1 MTAVNSNS
9 GEKLKKEIPS
19 QGDTVFRVPVRRK
32 TVSLFKKNSFR
43 ELVTSLAYVVPQYS
57 LYLALQ
63 IIPFLLAIPMIFTNQ
78 ADFLD
83 QNIQFVGFENI
94 TSLFT
99 PPLSDRF
106 FPAVQR
112 TIIFAVVNYCTV
124 YVFGF
129 LLALAMY
136 ELISRWKNTFFT
148 IIYLPWMMSGIG
160 IGFMMSMLFSR
171 DTGTVNLLL
180 EVLGFG
186 QNIFDV
192 RSDITMRVLLPMI
205 YGWKSA
211 GFNMALFLGGMLAIP
226 YETIESAKLD
236 GANYLQR
243 VMHVY
248 LPQIIPSIITATIFS
263 AINSFGIFDELVGL
277 QALWGNNNAE
287 FLAVFIYQM
296 GFGSGPSGGL
306 PIGTLA
312 QAITVS
318 LLVFFPLMVGAF
330 YLVKLQKKLQYY

>member
-1 MTAVNSNS
+1 MAAAASNLDETFMKETPSHGGATSRQRPKKS
-9 GEKLKKEIPS
+9 GA
-19 QGDTVFRVPVRRK
+19 
-32 TVSLFKKNSFR
+32 SLFRKRSFR
-43 ELVTSLAYVVPQYS
+43 EMMTSLAYVTPQYF

-63 IIPFLLAIPMIFTNQ
+63 MGPFLLAIPIIFTNQ

-83 QNIQFVGFENI
+83 QNIDFVGLENI
-94 TSLFT
+94 YSLFM

-106 FPAVQR
+106 FPAVER
-112 TIIFAVVNYCTV
+112 TAIFAVVNYCTV

-129 LLALAMY
+129 FLALAMY
-136 ELISRWKNTFFT
+136 ELVSRWKNAFFT
-148 IIYLPWMMSGIG
+148 VIYLPWMMSGIG
-160 IGFMMSMLFSR
+160 IGFMMAMLFSR

-180 EVLGFG
+180 ETLGFG

-192 RSDITMRVLLPMI
+192 RSDLAMRLLLPFI

-211 GFNMALFLGGMLAIP
+211 GFNMALFLGGLLAIP

-248 LPQIIPSIITATIFS
+248 LPQIIPSIIIATIFS

-277 QALWGNNNAE
+277 QALWGNTNAE
-287 FLAVFIYQM
+287 FLAIFIYQM

-312 QAITVS
+312 QAVTVS

-330 YLVKLQKKLQYY
+330 CLNKLQKNLQYY